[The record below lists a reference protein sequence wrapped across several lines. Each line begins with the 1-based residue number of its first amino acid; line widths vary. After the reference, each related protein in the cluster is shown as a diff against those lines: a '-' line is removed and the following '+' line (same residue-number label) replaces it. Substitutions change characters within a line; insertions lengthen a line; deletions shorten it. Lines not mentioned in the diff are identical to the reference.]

1 MSVLPSHTPV
11 APLLNLPII
20 EDQSSTSE
28 GAQSLP
34 STVFVRGANCATLP
48 VTDSSGPMMS
58 CAKSILWDKSAGE
71 QSHAARAAADSQSQ
85 ERGSRQ
91 PEAGREWR
99 KADRWEVMS

>member
-58 CAKSILWDKSAGE
+58 CAKSILQTKAQVSKAMLRE
-71 QSHAARAAADSQSQ
+71 QPH
-85 ERGSRQ
+85 RQ
-91 PEAGREWR
+91 PEPGARE
-99 KADRWEVMS
+99 